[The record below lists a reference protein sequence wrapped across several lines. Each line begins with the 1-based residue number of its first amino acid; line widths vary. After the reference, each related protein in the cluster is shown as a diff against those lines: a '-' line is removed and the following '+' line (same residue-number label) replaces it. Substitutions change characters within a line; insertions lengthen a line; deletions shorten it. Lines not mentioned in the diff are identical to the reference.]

1 MASDGEV
8 YFQRVVKDLQ
18 SIILELQEEH
28 REKSSPI
35 NDGSPAL
42 HRLCAKLEYLLQFD
56 QKEKK
61 SFFGNRRDYWDYI
74 CCCIGKKKG
83 GNDGVHFVSSIP
95 ELKTSLGKG
104 RAFIRCCLVQKQLAE
119 SLQLCTVD
127 PNITS
132 DWYYARSPL
141 LNKELTSTII
151 SHLYELNGINFKL
164 ALTGVD
170 LDSAWPTFAG
180 PLLDSITGSFP
191 WSTSPS
197 DACTCTLCCQFQQSI
212 TFHPGNTSQLA
223 HLCCINFNPL
233 LASFLCYRMTLPKL
247 FGEQKRVTFRIQD
260 QSDKY
265 NQKWSSFLACAGG
278 VIYVYN
284 SCCYIG
290 IESYLGLVLL
300 VSLKEKTVFCDSS
313 NRNCKV
319 SLLLNCIEDQNKEL
333 INKMDSVLRE
343 MSQVRASH
351 VSEDLN
357 KVHELLDSLE
367 ASEKREIELQQ
378 QNVECQTQIGK
389 QEHAHLEKMT
399 SLEQELE
406 KTKEAHKQ
414 QTETIMQ
421 LEESNNILN
430 ETTEELDCL
439 ISDLKEKVSGK
450 DQENVLLI
458 SNHQEEVT
466 ALNKA
471 HAEEVE
477 KLKSKLSDTVD
488 QYEKQQN
495 NIERQ
500 LTEALELLD
509 VKEQALGEIK
519 GKLQSAEMSRKNL
532 EKVQEQLKKNCSMQ
546 EESKSEVSKLKVCEK
561 ELLEQTLNSSLT
573 LDEKEQKLRTE
584 NQTLEEQLRDA
595 QIQNETLNQKLKK
608 SFLQK
613 EDLEKEKDTLSESL
627 ATLEQSLKNAKL
639 ETQKLN
645 KQLIFQQKEIS
656 DLKNSITLEEDN
668 LKEKQHELKLL
679 EQKLAKTASQLEET
693 KLQKIDLEGKLADN
707 TAHMEELTNSRAIV
721 ETQVTEE
728 LRSKLSLCEK
738 QLYQKELEVAK
749 FEEEGLKLK
758 AALQKASEEKGSK
771 LKSVAVTL
779 EEKAQEIAKLRNEA
793 EELKKL
799 NEEEI
804 AKLKEKILAT
814 QGERDTLTQQKTELE
829 NKNFEMNKEYVQLKY
844 QVKKLEMENSKAKEV
859 LDKTKS
865 ESDQASIQLSCL
877 SVEKEGLGKK
887 LAGTEAELSQQKEK
901 TSKAEQELQSTLDR
915 LQQDQL
921 SLQEVTAAMEDLK
934 RVNQELLVRLQTTE
948 GQLTALD
955 TVKKQEIIKLKE
967 EFAEEVEDHE
977 AKIKVKK
984 TLSIKSNVDSP
995 SQEHTVYTEKTM
1007 VIDISFGT
1015 IRKAFKVLNEDLLKV
1030 KQENQLK
1037 EESLTDKENEMKSH
1051 MEELEKAKRDYEG
1064 LKEKLEKTQAE
1075 ARDKERKYKTEI
1087 EDQKHMIRTMKD
1099 RVLELLNREKDALW
1113 QKSEQLRF
1121 EQR

>member
-180 PLLDSITGSFP
+180 PPVHCNQNASSRKSDNPAQIKAPNTNGEYMESIGSYHEKP
-191 WSTSPS
+191 VAPEQNNGQYINHQN
-197 DACTCTLCCQFQQSI
+197 QFTIDIQKQEEAFKEYESKI
-212 TFHPGNTSQLA
+212 
-223 HLCCINFNPL
+223 
-233 LASFLCYRMTLPKL
+233 ASL
-247 FGEQKRVTFRIQD
+247 
-260 QSDKY
+260 
-265 NQKWSSFLACAGG
+265 
-278 VIYVYN
+278 
-284 SCCYIG
+284 
-290 IESYLGLVLL
+290 
-300 VSLKEKTVFCDSS
+300 
-313 NRNCKV
+313 
-319 SLLLNCIEDQNKEL
+319 EDQNKEL

-378 QNVECQTQIGK
+378 QNVECQTQIGQFARELQDKEAMIQDLRSCIGK

-546 EESKSEVSKLKVCEK
+546 EESKAKLTSENEELQIKFQHLDIQNKSLQEKLRKTEQMVEDLEVSSLSLQSEVSKLKVCEK

-721 ETQVTEE
+721 ETQVTELKNKHEEAMKE

-977 AKIKVKK
+977 AKIKV
-984 TLSIKSNVDSP
+984 
-995 SQEHTVYTEKTM
+995 
-1007 VIDISFGT
+1007 
-1015 IRKAFKVLNEDLLKV
+1015 LNEDLLKV

-1099 RVLELLNREKDALW
+1099 RVLELLKEKDALW

-1121 EQR
+1121 EQRQNPNFYAMDKK